1 MQSWN
6 KSLLWYSFEVEVK
19 DQSLVDVKLF
29 FHQLFLG
36 RTNCIL
42 SNLNEL

>member
-1 MQSWN
+1 MQRWN

-19 DQSLVDVKLF
+19 DQSLVYGKLF
-29 FHQLFLG
+29 LHQFFPD

-42 SNLNEL
+42 SNLDEL